1 MIILVAHS
9 TNSSSCLILFS
20 EEHIVGIAFDL
31 DGTLVDSTP
40 DLLAAINAVLLK
52 HNLPPS
58 DERENLLYAGGG
70 LEAMFAR
77 TLEKRISPG
86 EKKEQ
91 LLSEMLSLYSA
102 EPAKRTL
109 PFAGIPAL
117 LEAIQ
122 AQGVPMCVISNKL
135 VALTAKILS
144 IHFPSITFS
153 KIYGIDSGFAP
164 KPDQGSL
171 LDFKASLS
179 SGEELIYVGD
189 TEIDYKTASGVADRI
204 YLGTWGYRGLEALLE
219 HGIEEQLLVSDAAQL
234 ACALDIEFRNTKGET
249 V

>member
-1 MIILVAHS
+1 M
-9 TNSSSCLILFS
+9 
-20 EEHIVGIAFDL
+20 GIAFDL

-40 DLLAAINAVLLK
+40 DLLAAINAVLFQ
-52 HNLPPS
+52 HSLPPS
-58 DERENLLYAGGG
+58 TTEENLLYAGGG

-77 TLEKRISPG
+77 TLEKRIPPG

-91 LLSEMLSLYSA
+91 LQHEMLELYRA
-102 EPAKRTL
+102 EPAKLTT
-109 PFAGIPAL
+109 PFAGMHSL

-122 AQGVPMCVISNKL
+122 DKKIAMCVISNKP

-164 KPDQGSL
+164 KPDQSSL
-171 LDFKASLS
+171 LDFKRTLPR
-179 SGEELIYVGD
+179 GEELIYVGD
-189 TEIDYKTASGVADRI
+189 TEIDYETARGVADRI

-219 HGIEEQLLVSDAAQL
+219 HGIEEHLLVSDAAQL